1 MSSYELSQM
10 IKMWERDQITTEQ
23 AIGQLLLHL
32 RQLSERIGILEKR
45 MEQGRK
51 GGDGNKAVSVDG
63 S

>member
-51 GGDGNKAVSVDG
+51 GGDGNKPVSVDG